1 MCGCSSLSKFVA
13 ATSTGG
19 LVNKMVGRT
28 RDTVIIG
35 AGEYANNFCAISL
48 TGRGEAIIHET
59 MVRDVVADME
69 YKGLRP
75 KEVVV
80 CLVDEV
86 TPNEPMVW

>member
-1 MCGCSSLSKFVA
+1 MNEKMKLGTVGCVVVDSLGKFVA

-19 LVNKMVGRT
+19 LVNKMVGR
-28 RDTVIIG
+28 
-35 AGEYANNFCAISL
+35 
-48 TGRGEAIIHET
+48 GEAIICET
-59 MVRDVVADME
+59 MVRDVAAVME

-86 TPNEPMVW
+86 TPNEPLVW